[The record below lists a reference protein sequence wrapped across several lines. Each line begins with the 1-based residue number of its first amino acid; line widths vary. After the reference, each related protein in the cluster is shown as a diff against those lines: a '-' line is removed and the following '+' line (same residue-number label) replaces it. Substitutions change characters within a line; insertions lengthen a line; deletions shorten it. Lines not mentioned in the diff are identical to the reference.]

1 MNKMKLLLADDH
13 PIYIEGLV
21 NLLKSYDYEIAACV
35 SNGREAVEQALKLKP
50 DAILMDANMP
60 ELNGIDATIEI
71 KKADP
76 TLKVIILTGLDDEQT
91 LFNAVNA
98 GASGF
103 LLKNLDGDELNRS
116 LQDLKSEKNPFSP
129 GLQQTILNKF
139 REDEVKTEKNNS
151 CSINKRHLDILKH
164 VAEGLTYKEI
174 GDILFISERTVK
186 YHVKKIKENYN
197 ITSHSQLIE
206 LYKRFI

>member
-1 MNKMKLLLADDH
+1 MNKMKLLIADDH

-21 NLLKSYDYEIAACV
+21 NLLKSYDYEILDCAQ
-35 SNGREAVEQALKLKP
+35 NGREAVDKALKLRP

-60 ELNGIDATIEI
+60 ELDGIEATLEI
-71 KKADP
+71 KKAAPD
-76 TLKVIILTGLDDEQT
+76 LKIIILTGLDDEET
-91 LFNAVNA
+91 LFRAVNA

-103 LLKNLDGDELNRS
+103 LVKNLDGDELHKS

-139 REDEVKTEKNNS
+139 RNDEAKTVKES
-151 CSINKRHLDILKH
+151 RLFISKRHLDILKH
-164 VAEGLTYKEI
+164 VANGLTYKEI

-186 YHVKKIKENYN
+186 YHVKNIKETYN
-197 ITSHSQLIE
+197 ISTHSQLIDF
-206 LYKRFI
+206 YKSLI